1 MPQNCASAGPCLSLF
16 LRACCTVCRTFA
28 SKCLPGSACE
38 GAAAVTG
45 QMGKG
50 KSVAPKHGFAST
62 LAKVIADLRRA
73 GRGCRH
79 CSTGQCYVAF
89 QFKLKDLERWRV
101 EFQSLPAMAQ
111 EHHLS
116 WMFWHRP
123 ATQAQLS
130 HCRPPKDGEQR
141 AVVTSEDEDDCLSA
155 ARAPRL
161 PTSSEDESP
170 RQLRDDTTEPSEE
183 EEEELDI
190 ACSDGE
196 AQKPEP
202 KQVPKRREYGEG
214 PQRQGRFSVTVFGQA
229 LCVKAAKALLGV
241 GQGKLYRIKN
251 GLTDG
256 RRDGTRGV
264 RGLQKLPMNAPK
276 LLSVLK
282 FLWRLYQS
290 VGEGMP
296 DKFSFKKKDAK
307 TLVLEPSGDGL
318 SIQEDRDSTQEFVGS
333 ECSSDPEGALRDM
346 EEEERSITA
355 AALFAETSRHPSEA
369 ILHGPGMP
377 TGPLRFLPPT
387 RRVHLFWEYVA
398 WCQSQGLEAASFHTF
413 LRAFAASRNRLR
425 IRTAGEHAKCDVC
438 MKLKANIRKQ
448 VFPKDRQAA
457 IESYTRHILDQWL
470 DRQVYGHAAELSLQL
485 RQMLCNGH
493 LMSILNRSVSQ
504 MAMIIDGIEQAKFR
518 TPRVLTQGHAL
529 KTLLRPALHVQGAWC
544 HGFGYHLAV
553 SDADMLKDTNNNVE
567 VISRLLSCV
576 YDRHKGLPQGLHL
589 QQDNTSR
596 ECKNQYIINWA
607 AKLVALRVFS
617 WVTLAYLITGH
628 THEDIDGTFGQ
639 LTVKMAAEEWDDD
652 KQLLSMLARLLSSL
666 GTDRPSREAAAAY
679 KLDEAADWHSWWSE
693 NNLSLSHMT
702 GPNAPHWFRVC
713 LLGDVGAAHVSE
725 QDVPVSSPA
734 GMPGPDPGDVVV
746 VVRSRM
752 ASPSVQQVL
761 RMVPASACQQ
771 MRFVQP
777 QGVVAR
783 RLGAE
788 DVKTKVARKA
798 EALHLSGV
806 LRAAARDYLVG
817 WATGTRVLEPR
828 PPKYSYLEHRQG
840 VSPPRGEAALQP
852 PPAQLVQVD
861 VRRAAA
867 RRRPRDL
874 PDDALAA

>member
-1 MPQNCASAGPCLSLF
+1 MG
-16 LRACCTVCRTFA
+16 R
-28 SKCLPGSACE
+28 
-38 GAAAVTG
+38 GANRKPTT
-45 QMGKG
+45 
-50 KSVAPKHGFAST
+50 PKDGFARTLST
-62 LAKVIADLRRA
+62 EIARLKRA
-73 GRGCRH
+73 GRGCKY
-79 CSTGQCYVAF
+79 CSTGRCYVVFDA
-89 QFKLKDLERWRV
+89 KLGDLERWRV
-101 EFQSLPAMAQ
+101 EFQSLPVTAR

-123 ATQAQLS
+123 AMQEQLS
-130 HCRPPKDGEQR
+130 KLGADGDPC
-141 AVVTSEDEDDCLSA
+141 ATVTSEDENDCLSA
-155 ARAPRL
+155 TPAPRF
-161 PTSSEDESP
+161 PTSSEDEADSRHPKVRQRGSP
-170 RQLRDDTTEPSEE
+170 KPLRDDTTEESEE
-183 EEEELDI
+183 EALDV

-196 AQKPEP
+196 VQQP
-202 KQVPKRREYGEG
+202 KPKRTPTQRRYGNG
-214 PQRQGRFSVTVFGQA
+214 NQRQGRFSVTVFGQA

-241 GQGKLYRIKN
+241 GQSRLYRIKR

-256 RRDGTRGV
+256 RRDGTKGARGI
-264 RGLQKLPMNAPK
+264 GKLPMNAPK

-307 TLVLEPSGDGL
+307 TLVLEPSGSGFT
-318 SIQEDRDSTQEFVGS
+318 IQEDRDSTQETYGS
-333 ECSSDPEGALRDM
+333 ECSSDPEGALRDVD
-346 EEEERSITA
+346 EEERSITA

-398 WCQSQGLEAASFHTF
+398 WCQSQGLAAASFHTF
-413 LRAFAASRNRLR
+413 LRAFAASRDRLR

-438 MKLKANIRKQ
+438 IKLKATIRKQ

-457 IESYTRHILDQWL
+457 IEAYTRHIMDQWL

-485 RQMLCNGH
+485 SQMLGNGH
-493 LMSILNRSVSQ
+493 LMSTLTRSVSQ
-504 MAMIIDGIEQAKFR
+504 MAMIIDGVEQAKFR
-518 TPRVLTQGHAL
+518 TPRVLTMGHAL

-576 YDRHKGLPQGLHL
+576 YDRHQGLPQGLHL

-607 AKLVALRVFS
+607 VKLVALRVFS
-617 WVTLAYLITGH
+617 WVTLSYLITGH

-652 KQLLSMLARLLSSL
+652 HQLLSMLRRLLSTL
-666 GTDRPSREAAAAY
+666 GTDRPSREAAVAY
-679 KLDEAADWHSWWSE
+679 KLDEAADWHGWWSE
-693 NNLSLSHMT
+693 NHLSVSHMT

-713 LLGDVGAAHVSE
+713 LLGDVGAAHLSE
-725 QDVPVSSPA
+725 KDVPVTSPA
-734 GMPGPDPGDVVV
+734 GLPAPDPGDVVV

-761 RMVPASACQQ
+761 RLVPASACQQ
-771 MRFVQP
+771 MRIAQP
-777 QGVVAR
+777 KGVVAR
-783 RLGAE
+783 RPGAE
-788 DVKTKVARKA
+788 EVKRKVARRA
-798 EALHLSGV
+798 ESLHLSGV
-806 LRAAARDYLVG
+806 LRAAAKDYLVG
-817 WATGTRVLEPR
+817 WALGTRALEPR

-840 VSPPRGEAALQP
+840 APPLRREPAMQP
-852 PPAQLVQVD
+852 PPAQLVQAD

-867 RRRPRDL
+867 RPRPRDL